1 MRSQSKTNT
10 IAETTCAT
18 RRATGETG
26 SGHKDYCI
34 AAYAHARL
42 LAHREGPFIPWSLKS
57 LVGFNFP
64 SLLPLE
70 YNIFFKMTTC
80 WLPFSSN
87 RESAACG
94 KCSPFAMM
102 QGESVTWDFEC
113 GAKEEKERSRRE
125 RRKGGKAANSH
136 IHFER
141 ASNPFTV
148 AVSAATASGNEMNPL
163 RATVESPPFLCIHR
177 VS

>member
-1 MRSQSKTNT
+1 MSALSLSLSVRRRRRRPNLAWGYKAIHPLGWFPSFVPPLYCHNAIPPSLLPPFFPPPSWSCTYTRPPGEVTKCGVKAKPTPLRRPHVPQGERQGRQEAGIKT
-10 IAETTCAT
+10 
-18 RRATGETG
+18 
-26 SGHKDYCI
+26 I

-87 RESAACG
+87 RDSAACG

-102 QGESVTWDFEC
+102 QGESVT
-113 GAKEEKERSRRE
+113 
-125 RRKGGKAANSH
+125 
-136 IHFER
+136 
-141 ASNPFTV
+141 
-148 AVSAATASGNEMNPL
+148 
-163 RATVESPPFLCIHR
+163 
-177 VS
+177 